1 MSPIIF
7 QSRKQSCKDFP
18 PPQPPFPHLK
28 MKSTPSGYAWN
39 CYLPVKIMVSQTL
52 RHGYLLKPFRIYFNL
67 CMGDDGCE
75 MDGKWITRCLAWFP
89 PSFTLALCF
98 FVTHFFFFFFHFIFS
113 IFRMRA
119 SINNVWFTENRPK
132 NTILFASTSYPLIL
146 YLIGSINIC
155 DLPDGRSVSIKLWQW
170 SLGLRAA
177 FSRPGSQFFTLK
189 NGKFIF
195 SSLYLESIFLLAV
208 FQTKIC
214 H

>member
-1 MSPIIF
+1 MYVRWWLWNGWEMNYTLFSLI
-7 QSRKQSCKDFP
+7 P
-18 PPQPPFPHLK
+18 PLLHPCSLSLCDPFL
-28 MKSTPSGYAWN
+28 
-39 CYLPVKIMVSQTL
+39 
-52 RHGYLLKPFRIYFNL
+52 
-67 CMGDDGCE
+67 
-75 MDGKWITRCLAWFP
+75 
-89 PSFTLALCF
+89 
-98 FVTHFFFFFFHFIFS
+98 FFFFHFIFS

-119 SINNVWFTENRPK
+119 SINNVWFAENRPK

-208 FQTKIC
+208 FQTKIF

>member
-7 QSRKQSCKDFP
+7 QSPKQSCKDFP

-39 CYLPVKIMVSQTL
+39 CYLPVKIMLSQTL

-67 CMGDDGCE
+67 CRCDGGCK

-89 PSFTLALCF
+89 PSFTLAL
-98 FVTHFFFFFFHFIFS
+98 S

-119 SINNVWFTENRPK
+119 SINNVWFAENRPK

>member
-39 CYLPVKIMVSQTL
+39 CYLPVKIMLSQTL
-52 RHGYLLKPFRIYFNL
+52 RHRYLLKPFRIYFNL
-67 CMGDDGCE
+67 CMCDDGCE

-89 PSFTLALCF
+89 PSFTLAL
-98 FVTHFFFFFFHFIFS
+98 S

-119 SINNVWFTENRPK
+119 SINNVWFAENRPK

-155 DLPDGRSVSIKLWQW
+155 DLPDGRSVSIKRWQW

-177 FSRPGSQFFTLK
+177 FSRPGSQFFTRK